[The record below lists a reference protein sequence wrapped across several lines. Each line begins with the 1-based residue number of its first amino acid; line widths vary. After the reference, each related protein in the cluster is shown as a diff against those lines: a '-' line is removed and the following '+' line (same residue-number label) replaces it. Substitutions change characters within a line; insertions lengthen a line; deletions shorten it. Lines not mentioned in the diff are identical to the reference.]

1 MNQSPAL
8 LSDAVV
14 GDSRDSIDTSAYNG
28 QHNSQNEETLMAD
41 DFLYISR
48 NRLEMNR
55 GLRHAYTGD
64 VPAPVVYGVQGA
76 LKSHYGV
83 PEDAPPIASTLDHI
97 VSAVGG

>member
-1 MNQSPAL
+1 
-8 LSDAVV
+8 
-14 GDSRDSIDTSAYNG
+14 
-28 QHNSQNEETLMAD
+28 MAE
-41 DFLYISR
+41 DFQYISSA
-48 NRLEMNR
+48 RLEMNR
-55 GLRHAYTGD
+55 GIRHAYMGD

>member
-1 MNQSPAL
+1 
-8 LSDAVV
+8 
-14 GDSRDSIDTSAYNG
+14 
-28 QHNSQNEETLMAD
+28 MAD

-48 NRLEMNR
+48 NRIEMNR

-64 VPAPVVYGVQGA
+64 VPAPVVYGVQGE
-76 LKSHYGV
+76 LKGHYGV